1 MTVFFYLYIFSLF
14 VRMDIWSHVCSFF
27 MGKGV
32 VFVKR
37 LLFFICVLFFFGMP
51 CIARASDT
59 ILIGDGGGGRV
70 VLMIQ

>member
-1 MTVFFYLYIFSLF
+1 MSVF
-14 VRMDIWSHVCSFF
+14 FF

-59 ILIGDGGGGRV
+59 ILIGDGGGGV

>member
-1 MTVFFYLYIFSLF
+1 MVACLFF
-14 VRMDIWSHVCSFF
+14 FF

-51 CIARASDT
+51 CTARASDM
-59 ILIGDGGGGRV
+59 ILIGDEGGGG
-70 VLMIQ
+70 LF